1 MKNIIDA
8 IGTLL
13 RRNDFNLLNS
23 HGGNNRA
30 NNMGEA
36 LEIYAKNLFADSV
49 DCSESE
55 RLEKWAETFSYIGNN
70 NNPPDFMLK
79 LGDAVEV
86 KKIESNDAALALN
99 SSYPKH
105 TLKSSSTL
113 ISNAC
118 RDAEDWSE
126 KDMLYVVG
134 VVTNNKLKHLCMVY
148 GRDYC
153 ASDECYERIKDNI
166 YFATGLNFSSE
177 QMNTINIPVDP
188 MGITRL
194 KVHLGIENPWRAF
207 DYVYKPNSQAG
218 FEFFCIINSE
228 KWLTLANRKKL
239 IALCEEYPALK
250 MADVKVKN
258 PDNPAKLRLAKLITY
273 SVEKL

>member
-8 IGTLL
+8 IVTLVQ
-13 RRNDFNLLNS
+13 RNDFNLLNS
-23 HGGNNRA
+23 HVGNNRA

-36 LEIYAKNLFADSV
+36 LEIYAKNLFADSF

-79 LGDAVEV
+79 FGDAVEV
-86 KKIESNDAALALN
+86 KKIESNAAALALN

-105 TLKSSSTL
+105 TLKSSITL

-118 RDAEDWSE
+118 RDAEDWTE
-126 KDMLYVVG
+126 KDMLYIVG
-134 VVTNNKLKHLCMVY
+134 VVTRKRLKHLCMVY

-153 ASDECYERIKDNI
+153 ASDECYERIEDNI
-166 YFATGLNFSSE
+166 YFATGLNFSLE
-177 QMNTINIPVDP
+177 QTDTITIPVDP
-188 MGITRL
+188 TGITCL
-194 KVHLGIENPWRAF
+194 NICLGIENPWRAF

-218 FEFFCIINSE
+218 FNFFCIINSE
-228 KWLTLANRKKL
+228 KWLTLDNRKKL
-239 IALCEEYPALK
+239 IALCEKYSALQ
-250 MADVKVKN
+250 MVDVKIKN
-258 PDNPAKLRLAKLITY
+258 PDNPVNLRLAKLITY
-273 SVEKL
+273 SVEQM